1 MRIGILHYTAW
12 PLIGGVETVIR
23 QQATLMAAAGHSVT
37 IICGQGEPFSDRIPI
52 KQVPELAVD
61 HDSVQRSQREAASG
75 FPGQSYF
82 ELHAK
87 LRRILSEYLPKLDA
101 LIVHNLL
108 TMPFN
113 VAASQA
119 VTEIAE
125 EGFPVFAWTH
135 DLAGHSQD
143 YALPRNALFEM
154 FRSKLPRI
162 QYVVVSAARAREFRE
177 MTGQAPDAIVP
188 NGLDLTSVLGLTPEV
203 SKLFDEQWS
212 GRPILLYP
220 TRLLQRKNIEFCLQ
234 IVAALKSREFPVQ
247 LLITGAP
254 NHFNPSAAAY
264 ADGLRRLAAD
274 LQIEAETV
282 WLGQLLR
289 VDDRQLRSLYLIS
302 DGLLFTSR
310 QEGFGLPILEAAAY
324 RIPIFCSNIEP
335 LRSIVAR
342 GTVVFDLASPPRDIA
357 GLIIQRLQTDQAYK
371 SRQKLLENHAAKRLY
386 FEQVEPLLRRKI

>member
-1 MRIGILHYTAW
+1 MRIAILHYTAW

-23 QQATLMAAAGHSVT
+23 QQATLMAAAGHAVT
-37 IICGQGEPFSDRIPI
+37 IFCGQGEPFSDRIVI
-52 KQVPELAVD
+52 EQIPELAVD
-61 HDSVQRSQREAASG
+61 HTSVQRSQREASTG
-75 FPGQSYF
+75 FPGSNYF

-87 LRRILSEYLPKLDA
+87 LSRIFSEYIPKFDT

-119 VTEIAE
+119 VVEIAE
-125 EGFPVFAWTH
+125 ERFPVIAWTH
-135 DLAGHSQD
+135 DLAGHNQD
-143 YALPRNALFEM
+143 YSLPRNALFEM
-154 FRSKLPRI
+154 FRSKVPNVL
-162 QYVVVSAARAREFRE
+162 YVVVSEARAREFRA

-203 SKLFDEQWS
+203 SNLFDEQWS
-212 GRPILLYP
+212 DRPILLYP
-220 TRLLQRKNIEFCLQ
+220 TRLLQRKNIEFALQ
-234 IVAALKSREFPVQ
+234 IVAALKSREFPVR
-247 LLITGAP
+247 LVITGAP

-264 ADGLRRLAAD
+264 ADGLKRLAAD
-274 LQIEAETV
+274 LQIESETIWV
-282 WLGQLLR
+282 SQLFR

-302 DGLLFTSR
+302 DGLLFTSQ
-310 QEGFGLPILEAAAY
+310 QEGFGLPLLEAAAY

-335 LRSIVAR
+335 LRSLVAP

-357 GLIIQRLQTDQAYK
+357 ELIIQRLQTDQAYK
-371 SRQKLLENHAAKRLY
+371 SRRKLLENHAAKRLY